1 MLAAVLDYLYYGYF
15 NFWGLG
21 VLFQVL
27 MVVHFIRNRPAF
39 YWLFVIFFFGPI
51 GAVVYFFVEVMP
63 GMSWK
68 LPVIE
73 RWERR
78 RRKQWYEKLVRESP
92 SQEALGQLAA
102 IYALEGNHARAIE
115 LYTDALERDEG
126 DQDSHYGKALS
137 SIELRQYE
145 AAIDDLQAL
154 IDIEPYYKMHQ
165 AQIALARCYE
175 TVDRQQ
181 DAATVYRSILDRNPV
196 SAANYGLGKIL
207 ADQGETAQARLLME
221 EVISKQTGLPRYLRR
236 QERPWVAR
244 AKKLLRTLP
253 KA

>member
-51 GAVVYFFVEVMP
+51 GAAVYFFVEVAP
-63 GMSWK
+63 GMRWK
-68 LPVIE
+68 LPAIE

-102 IYALEGNHARAIE
+102 IYALEGSHARAIK
-115 LYTDALERDEG
+115 LYGDALDRDEG
-126 DQDSHYGKALS
+126 DLEGRYGRALS
-137 SIELRQYE
+137 SIELRQYQD
-145 AAIDDLQAL
+145 AIDDLKV
-154 IDIEPYYKMHQ
+154 IVDEEPHYKMHQ

-181 DAATVYRSILDRNPV
+181 DAATVYRSILDRNPI

-207 ADQGETAQARLLME
+207 ADQGETAQARQLME
-221 EVISKQTGLPRYLRR
+221 EVISKQTGLPRHLRR
-236 QERPWVAR
+236 QERPWVRR
-244 AKKLLRTLP
+244 AKKLLRRLP
-253 KA
+253 SA

>member
-1 MLAAVLDYLYYGYF
+1 MLAAVIDYLTSGFF
-15 NFWGLG
+15 NFWSIG

-51 GAVVYFFVEVMP
+51 GAVVYFVVEVMP
-63 GMSWK
+63 GMRWK

-102 IYALEGNHARAIE
+102 IYAAEGSHARAIE
-115 LYTDALERDEG
+115 LYGEALDRDAGDE
-126 DQDSHYGKALS
+126 DSRYGRALS
-137 SIELRQYE
+137 SIKLREYE
-145 AAIDDLQAL
+145 AAIADLQAI
-154 IDIEPYYKMHQ
+154 IDVEPYYKMHQ

-175 TVDRQQ
+175 SVDRQQ
-181 DAATVYRSILDRNPV
+181 DAAVVYRAILDRNPV

-207 ADQGETAQARLLME
+207 ASQGETQQARQLME

-253 KA
+253 SA